1 MFLLL
6 PFVFFNFS
14 ISTQNAITSLVA
26 FLEALPATFYVFQ
39 IACLMNYFWL
49 CQMAWMVCE
58 AVVLYKAVVVIMDP
72 HVHRYML
79 KFNLFGWGQ
88 FN

>member
-1 MFLLL
+1 
-6 PFVFFNFS
+6 
-14 ISTQNAITSLVA
+14 
-26 FLEALPATFYVFQ
+26 
-39 IACLMNYFWL
+39 
-49 CQMAWMVCE
+49 MVCE

-88 FN
+88 FISAYIYKMSIPIRNSLRIHLELLTTISVSSAAWRLVL